1 MGSLIGA
8 LRYTWYYRNT
18 LYFVFTWYISMTFS
32 RFVWMV
38 GNLLFFVYWFS
49 DGVRSTK
56 EVQKPSR
63 PFWIYI
69 SMFTEPIWFILD
81 FLFLNFYYNIYFTNT
96 IIHVY
101 EVNNGEHYHLDGGQY
116 SKILTD
122 ELVYYPTYLY
132 FTYI

>member
-1 MGSLIGA
+1 MEHYGILDIIEI
-8 LRYTWYYRNT
+8 RYTLFLLDIFPWLFPDLSGWSAT
-18 LYFVFTWYISMTFS
+18 YF
-32 RFVWMV
+32 
-38 GNLLFFVYWFS
+38 FFVYWFS

-69 SMFTEPIWFILD
+69 SMFTEPIWFILV